1 MQQLRKR
8 NGKVVPYESKKIF
21 DCIKKANQDS
31 KDVRMNNTQI
41 NNVVLNVEKEFD
53 NVKIPSV
60 EHIQDIVEN
69 ELMKTNFTHTAKSYI
84 VYRSEHAKIRDTH
97 EDLMNKMMEIT
108 FKPGEDSDFKRSNAN
123 IRSDSVMGTMLI
135 YGTTVSNYF
144 SDNYLIPKRY
154 IDAHRAGYIHIHK

>member
-1 MQQLRKR
+1 MQQVRKR

-97 EDLMNKMMEIT
+97 T
-108 FKPGEDSDFKRSNAN
+108 
-123 IRSDSVMGTMLI
+123 I
-135 YGTTVSNYF
+135 YGIMEEFIN
-144 SDNYLIPKRY
+144 
-154 IDAHRAGYIHIHK
+154 IHS